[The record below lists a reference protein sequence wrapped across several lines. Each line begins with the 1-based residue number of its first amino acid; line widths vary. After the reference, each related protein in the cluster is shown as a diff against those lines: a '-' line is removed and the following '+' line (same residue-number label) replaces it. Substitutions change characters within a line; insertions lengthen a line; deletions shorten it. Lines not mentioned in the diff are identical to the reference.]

1 MEQSVPTIELKAE
14 LTTKYLRSKAM
25 KKVIVAIGIAILVLG
40 ILLTAFT
47 FIAIPQN
54 KTEAY
59 QVPKSTVL
67 IDRFGP
73 ILDFNPVPTTNWAD
87 GFTFSAGDSLN
98 IQVNV
103 NSTKGIDFSVNDGSS
118 GVNSNVGSTTY
129 LFYPNVT
136 MVNTD
141 WVVPK
146 NSSYNFVFSSSSTF
160 VPNDVHWQIEKV
172 WNETDYR
179 DVTENVPLI
188 PLELS
193 YVGAILSLA
202 GIGLLVYLKKRK
214 H

>member
-1 MEQSVPTIELKAE
+1 
-14 LTTKYLRSKAM
+14 M
-25 KKVIVAIGIAILVLG
+25 KKVVVAIGIVILVLG

-47 FIAIPQN
+47 FIAIPEN

-87 GFTFSAGDSLN
+87 GFTFSAGDFLN

-103 NSTKGIDFSVNDGSS
+103 TSGQRIDFYVSDGSNGLS
-118 GVNSNVGSTTY
+118 SNVGSSPY
-129 LFYPNVT
+129 LSYPNVT
-136 MVNTD
+136 LLNTD
-141 WVVPK
+141 WVVHR

-160 VPNDVHWQIEKV
+160 SPNDVHWQIEKL

-179 DVTENVPLI
+179 DVTKNVPLI
-188 PLELS
+188 PFELS
-193 YVGAILSLA
+193 YVGVVLSLA